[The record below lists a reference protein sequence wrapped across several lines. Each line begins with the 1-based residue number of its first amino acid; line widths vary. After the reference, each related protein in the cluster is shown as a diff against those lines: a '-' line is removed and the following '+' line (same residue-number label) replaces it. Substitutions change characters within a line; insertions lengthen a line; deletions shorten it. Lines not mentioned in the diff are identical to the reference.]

1 MKFYVDYFGCRSN
14 QAEIQ
19 EWILELENA
28 GYMLTSAVEEADFGI
43 LNTCSVTEKAEKD
56 IFRYINK
63 VYHKADTRWVITG
76 CTVYKEKARLRERY
90 KNYCFF
96 DNKEKENLVESIKEL
111 FPVEDNI
118 VYHSAF
124 RSRIFLKV
132 QDGCNFRC
140 SFCIVPSLRGKSRSL
155 PIAEIVKKARHYSAL
170 GYKEVVLTGINL
182 SSYGYDIFPR
192 ENLLN
197 LIKELKKIKALEFI
211 RLSSLDPR
219 YIRYSFIKELSLIK
233 KIADSF
239 HFSFQSGSDHVL
251 KRMKRGSKTL
261 DYKKILDHFHRF
273 FPEANFGADILVGFP
288 GETEKEYL
296 QTFEFVKQGKLN
308 YMHLF
313 PFSPRRGTKAELM
326 EQLPVPVVRDR
337 LKKLKEVNK
346 EKRIEYRERFIG
358 KALWGILIEEKD
370 NYSMVITKNFL
381 SVRVPP
387 TMGFKRR
394 KVKVKILRVIN
405 ENLCEGEVIKQ
416 PVRRSRVR
424 AASGG
429 GRRTQPI
436 SPGSHIPNQ

>member
-76 CTVYKEKARLRERY
+76 CTVSKEKARLRERY

-239 HFSFQSGSDHVL
+239 HFFD
-251 KRMKRGSKTL
+251 K
-261 DYKKILDHFHRF
+261 
-273 FPEANFGADILVGFP
+273 
-288 GETEKEYL
+288 
-296 QTFEFVKQGKLN
+296 
-308 YMHLF
+308 
-313 PFSPRRGTKAELM
+313 
-326 EQLPVPVVRDR
+326 
-337 LKKLKEVNK
+337 
-346 EKRIEYRERFIG
+346 
-358 KALWGILIEEKD
+358 
-370 NYSMVITKNFL
+370 
-381 SVRVPP
+381 
-387 TMGFKRR
+387 
-394 KVKVKILRVIN
+394 
-405 ENLCEGEVIKQ
+405 
-416 PVRRSRVR
+416 
-424 AASGG
+424 
-429 GRRTQPI
+429 
-436 SPGSHIPNQ
+436 